1 MPGPPFLSSQCIDPG
16 CDATKPTLSML
27 ARLSAFAGL
36 VCLLACRSLQVPA
49 QPAIEFTTLPAAAEG
64 DGNVFVNIAGRVTGA
79 RAGQQIVVFSRA
91 GMWWVQPLADKPFTK
106 VQPDFSWKN
115 TIHPGSAYAALL
127 VDPGYIP
134 PSTARLLPQTGGAVR
149 AVAVAEGPA
158 LPRAPAKK
166 LRFGGYEW
174 EVRKTPGIP
183 AEARTVYDPANA
195 WVDENGFLHLR
206 IAGSPGGWTSADLSL
221 ARSLGYG
228 SYRFVVRDVAD
239 LEPSAALSI
248 SIRDD
253 AGIYREMNTQISRW
267 GQTGGKNAQYIVQ
280 PYFVP
285 ANMVRFLT
293 PAGTLTWSLSWQ
305 PGRASFRTVRG
316 SSNDGKGETADGKGE
331 TIAAHTL
338 TSGVPA
344 PQTEAVRL
352 TFSVFYGQHNPL
364 RHGAEVIFEKF
375 EYLP

>member
-1 MPGPPFLSSQCIDPG
+1 MPTWIV
-16 CDATKPTLSML
+16 L
-27 ARLSAFAGL
+27 ARLSALAGL

-49 QPAIEFTTLPAAAEG
+49 PPAIEFTTLPAAAEG
-64 DGNVFVNIAGRVTGA
+64 DGNVFVSIAGRVTGA
-79 RAGQQIVVFSRA
+79 RPGQQIVVFARS
-91 GMWWVQPLADKPFTK
+91 GIWWVQPLADKPFTR
-106 VQPDFSWKN
+106 VQPDSSWKN

-127 VDPGYIP
+127 VDPGYSP
-134 PSTARLLPQTGGAVR
+134 PSSAHVLPQTGGAVR

-158 LPRAPAKK
+158 LPRQPAKK

-174 EVRKTPGIP
+174 EVRQTPGSP
-183 AEARTVYDPANA
+183 AELRTVYDPANA

-228 SYRFVVRDVAD
+228 SYHFVVRDVSD

-253 AGIYREMNTQISRW
+253 SGPYREMNIQISRW

-285 ANMVRFLT
+285 ANMVRFLA
-293 PAGTLTWSLSWQ
+293 PAGTLTWSLSWE
-305 PGRASFRTVRG
+305 PGRASFRMIRGTVQG
-316 SSNDGKGETADGKGE
+316 NQADGKGE
-331 TIAAHTL
+331 TISAHTF

-344 PQTEAVRL
+344 PETESVRL
-352 TFSVFYGQHNPL
+352 TFSVFYGQHNPMK
-364 RHGAEVIFEKF
+364 HGAEVIFEKF